1 LLSLKNRTIAVPFPS
16 ARLARIAKGTLEVD
30 PEVKGSLVRKTF
42 SVREAVEGT
51 DAAIVDMYALSR
63 EALS

>member
-1 LLSLKNRTIAVPFPS
+1 MPFPS